1 MTALAKATS
10 AFDRMGMDSSIRS
23 IKSENSNEIESDRFL
38 TMHTSPVKAAE
49 RRASEV
55 PKATLRVIGKNS
67 VNVNMAMAE
76 LLNSHGCVPRR
87 RPPRARASRVAEE
100 ANRSFRGKGR
110 STEVN

>member
-23 IKSENSNEIESDRFL
+23 IKSENSNEIESDKFL

-49 RRASEV
+49 RRSSEV

-67 VNVNMAMAE
+67 VNVNMA
-76 LLNSHGCVPRR
+76 
-87 RPPRARASRVAEE
+87 RPFFAAVL
-100 ANRSFRGKGR
+100 RGDAGT
-110 STEVN
+110 TE